1 MKSRTNGTGCECR
14 RRARAPAPR
23 STDDCGLRAEQVPP
37 GRAHHHGHAGRRD
50 RRGRHSLRDRSAGRD
65 DLAVPARAAACGAE
79 RAGRREHR
87 HASLEGIRDMSEPR
101 WSLPAGRQIRAAR
114 RRGAGGT
121 RRQDLPHPGAVPR
134 DDGVRRQVLGSQR
147 ASRCAPRPATPT
159 VSPVRGS
166 RIPPDGRLVLGR
178 RERVTLPGR
187 GKFRLPP
194 RGRPRCPAA
203 GASARHPLETNAH
216 PCLHARGPTAAVL
229 GHVAEAVGLRLTAG
243 PTLPPGQREKR
254 PRPTNASTTR
264 TTTTITRMVQS
275 ILILRVGCSCERCP
289 VADAEKHSR

>member
-1 MKSRTNGTGCECR
+1 MSSASPRARSTIHRRLWVACRAGSPWPRPPSRSRGATRPARPAFPSRSVSRQGRSRCSSSRCSLWGRTCRSSRT
-14 RRARAPAPR
+14 P
-23 STDDCGLRAEQVPP
+23 
-37 GRAHHHGHAGRRD
+37 
-50 RRGRHSLRDRSAGRD
+50 
-65 DLAVPARAAACGAE
+65 
-79 RAGRREHR
+79 

-134 DDGVRRQVLGSQR
+134 ADGVRRQVLGSQR